1 MSGRAAR
8 SRGPAMTRP
17 GDDIIVTGDI
27 GRHGSAILL
36 ARGSY
41 GIDAAITSDCAPLW
55 PMVEALFAAL
65 PQKDAVHTIRDAT
78 RGGVGTVLYEIAR
91 ESNVSIDLT
100 ETAIPCAPAVR
111 GLTGLLGLNPLYL
124 ACEGRLVLFC
134 TPEATASVLDAL
146 HQTADGASAAR
157 IGRVA
162 AAPAGQVS
170 LTTELGTTV
179 LLPPPSGEL
188 LPRIC

>member
-1 MSGRAAR
+1 MV
-8 SRGPAMTRP
+8 
-17 GDDIIVTGDI
+17 GD
-27 GRHGSAILL
+27 
-36 ARGSY
+36 
-41 GIDAAITSDCAPLW
+41 GINDA
-55 PMVEALFAAL
+55 
-65 PQKDAVHTIRDAT
+65 
-78 RGGVGTVLYEIAR
+78 
-91 ESNVSIDLT
+91 
-100 ETAIPCAPAVR
+100 ETDIPCAPAVR

-134 TPEATASVLDAL
+134 APEATARVLSAL
-146 HQTADGASAAR
+146 RQTADGAGAAR